1 MEKYG
6 VVDVVRSFL
15 EAYGWGF
22 LVLVGMGCLIA
33 LLVEATVKKPIEW
46 LEKKWKGNERR
57 LAILQA
63 VKMIVLQILIWG
75 LSVWFGDLLQKGMEM
90 PGNGVLLP
98 FWIGMIY
105 GIQLLFSM
113 FVVKKIFGEKEEKSA
128 PEPKAELE
136 KTNVR
141 GVFKNKDGQLVD
153 KNNEPIKF

>member
-63 VKMIVLQILIWG
+63 VKMIVLQIFIWG
-75 LSVWFGDLLQKGMEM
+75 LSVWFGVLLQKGMKM

-105 GIQLLFSM
+105 GIQFLFSM

>member
-6 VVDVVRSFL
+6 VVDVIRSFL
-15 EAYGWGF
+15 DAYGWGF

-33 LLVEATVKKPIEW
+33 LLAEATVKMPVEW
-46 LEKKWKGNERR
+46 LEKKWKGNEKR
-57 LAILQA
+57 LAVLQA
-63 VKMIVLQILIWG
+63 VKMVVLQVFIWG
-75 LSVWFGDLLQKGMEM
+75 LSVWFGILLQKGMNM

-98 FWIGMIY
+98 LWIGMIY
-105 GIQLLFSM
+105 GLQFLFSM
-113 FVVKKIFGEKEEKSA
+113 FVVKKIFGRKEEK
-128 PEPKAELE
+128 PEPAPKAELE